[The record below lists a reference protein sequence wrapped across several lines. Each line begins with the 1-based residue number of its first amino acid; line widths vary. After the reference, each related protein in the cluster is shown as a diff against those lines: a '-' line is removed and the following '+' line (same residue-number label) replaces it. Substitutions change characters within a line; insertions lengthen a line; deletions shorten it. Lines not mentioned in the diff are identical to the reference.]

1 MKKKSFFRGSILL
14 GILPLFLF
22 GWAVYHF
29 TLDTQSVPKGELIK
43 SIESPSGRYTANAYH
58 GQDNTTVDFS
68 VIVEIE
74 DKQNS
79 KKKNIYFEYHCED
92 ADMKWLSDSK
102 IKINGKTLDI
112 HKDVYDFRY
121 E

>member
-14 GILPLFLF
+14 GILLLFLL

-43 SIESPSGRYTANAYH
+43 SIESPSGRYIANAYH
-58 GQDNTTVDFS
+58 GQDNATVDFS
-68 VIVEIE
+68 VIVEIK
-74 DKQNS
+74 DQQK
-79 KKKNIYFEYHCED
+79 KTKKNIYFEYHCED
-92 ADMKWLSDSK
+92 ADMIWLSDSR
-102 IKINGKTLDI
+102 IKINGRTLDI
-112 HKDVYDFRY
+112 HKDVYDFRH

>member
-58 GQDNTTVDFS
+58 G
-68 VIVEIE
+68 
-74 DKQNS
+74 
-79 KKKNIYFEYHCED
+79 
-92 ADMKWLSDSK
+92 
-102 IKINGKTLDI
+102 
-112 HKDVYDFRY
+112 
-121 E
+121 